1 MKVIHHYNYNHK
13 DFSLCLSSLSLLF
26 LLSLISFS
34 LTTPTHADTPA
45 SSSTSANASI
55 TVANTINLTLTGG
68 DLVIDNLTPGSAS
81 DSNIITATIT
91 SNSPY
96 GYHLSATTGTS
107 TGTTSLVNTAD
118 SNFVFTNLN
127 ANKASLS
134 NFSDNTWG
142 YSYSTDNGTSWIS
155 GDYGTALAGYN
166 GLTLDNDDSGATG
179 TTLYNNDSYAGS
191 TAVKFKIGAK
201 SATTQAAGTYTG
213 TVNFYAVA
221 NPGPITIA
229 NATTM
234 QEVEA
239 CPASIPLETVYT
251 LTDPR
256 DNQTYKVARLKD
268 GKCWMV
274 ENLNIAGGTALSS
287 DDTDFESTYTLP
299 TTNGWTVND
308 GKLVLPASAIKN
320 STDNNLTDSTQFSND
335 NDNYAYVFNSGNKE
349 NCGGSGQNIPCYS
362 YYSWDAATLG
372 SGRSIGV
379 NNVDAKQSLCPKN
392 WRLPTSRYTRKFDA
406 TIAIGSDFY
415 NLATSY
421 GMETGAWNQSTGIFY
436 IQAGPSTTPNFLL
449 AGHYLEGVFN
459 RGGGHYWASTA
470 DTIYTTASNS
480 YFDSRTVDSA
490 SGGSRCYGYSV
501 RCLFGS

>member
-1 MKVIHHYNYNHK
+1 MKLDKYK
-13 DFSLCLSSLSLLF
+13 
-26 LLSLISFS
+26 LITAELVGIAACSGFVMAS
-34 LTTPTHADTPA
+34 AYADTPA
-45 SSSTSANASI
+45 SSSSSANASV
-55 TVANTINLTLTGG
+55 TVSNTINLTLTGG

-118 SNFVFTNLN
+118 NNFSFTNLS
-127 ANKASLS
+127 ANKATL
-134 NFSDNTWG
+134 NDFSDNTWG
-142 YSYSTDNGTSWIS
+142 YSYSTDDGTSWIS
-155 GDYGTALAGYN
+155 GDYGSALSGYN

-221 NPGPITIA
+221 NPGPKTIET
-229 NATTM
+229 ATTM

-274 ENLNIAGGTALSS
+274 ENLNLAGGTALSA
-287 DDTDFESTYTLP
+287 DDTDVTTAYIESFSSGRYLTKVDNTI
-299 TTNGWTVND
+299 
-308 GKLVLPASAIKN
+308 VLPAS
-320 STDNNLTDSTQFSND
+320 SNRGFD
-335 NDNYAYVFNSGNKE
+335 YDNYSYVYNSGNKT
-349 NCGGSGQNIPCYS
+349 NDCVSPGCYS

-372 SGRSIGV
+372 SGRSITTY
-379 NNVDAKQSLCPKN
+379 NAEAEQSICPKG
-392 WRLPTSRYTRKFDA
+392 WGLPSTRYGSGTTAGA
-406 TIAIGSDFY
+406 TDFRALMISYGGSDSITDY
-415 NLATSY
+415 NSSTIP
-421 GMETGAWNQSTGIFY
+421 TGATMYDSI
-436 IQAGPSTTPNFLL
+436 GPAAAPGFLL
-449 AGHYLEGVFN
+449 AGNYSYSKFRSEGSSAAYWSSVLSDTTYAFGLHLTNSTVYSAYELGKHYGF
-459 RGGGHYWASTA
+459 
-470 DTIYTTASNS
+470 
-480 YFDSRTVDSA
+480 
-490 SGGSRCYGYSV
+490 SV
-501 RCLFGS
+501 RCLFSGQ